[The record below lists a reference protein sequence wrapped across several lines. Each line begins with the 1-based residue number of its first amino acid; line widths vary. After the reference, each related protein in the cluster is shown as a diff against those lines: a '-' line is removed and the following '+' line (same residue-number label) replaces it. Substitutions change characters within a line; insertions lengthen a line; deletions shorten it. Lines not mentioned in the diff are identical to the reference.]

1 MEDKGT
7 LREQKS
13 SSENDSRPGD
23 IYHPNFLYGRPAYF
37 DVTVCNSFQ
46 PKFLAHS
53 AYSAGFAAL
62 DGEIAKDCKY
72 DSQVSVSGA
81 LFYPLAVESF
91 GCWTS
96 ASLDT
101 LKTIASKIV
110 STYSIPFSQA
120 YRNLLQ
126 HCVKILQ
133 EKLHWKHKLALAMI
147 ISHHW
152 HDHIADLHLFFL

>member
-1 MEDKGT
+1 M
-7 LREQKS
+7 S
-13 SSENDSRPGD
+13 SNFLCLD
-23 IYHPNFLYGRPAYF
+23 IYHPHFLYGRPAYF
-37 DVTVCNSFQ
+37 DGTVCNSFQ

-53 AYSAGFAAL
+53 AYSAGFSAL
-62 DGEIAKDCKY
+62 DGEITKDCKC

-110 STYSIPFSQA
+110 STNSIPFSQA

-126 HCVKILQ
+126 QISVTLWSYNARKIQSRL
-133 EKLHWKHKLALAMI
+133 LLDSDDSSVSW
-147 ISHHW
+147 
-152 HDHIADLHLFFL
+152 DLPVMSDGSLLL